1 MLDEYGARSRRPS
14 PGDTA
19 RLVRGVVARV
29 LVGVGYIALAA
40 TGAGKVR
47 LPIVIGS
54 HMVLQRGIAV
64 PIWGDAEPAERVTVT
79 FRDQQKV
86 VAADAQGKWM
96 VKLDPL
102 QPGEPATLS
111 VSGTNT
117 FKLVDVVVGE
127 VWVGS
132 GQSNMDNPVSM
143 HTGQDP
149 VLKAAAGEGHPQLRL
164 CQMARSNGWS
174 EASSESVNLFSAQLF
189 YYGVLLQKKFDV
201 PIGLI
206 QAAQGGAPSFPFIS
220 QDGFNAD
227 PDIQAALARWDKE
240 HPADTEQKKYVE
252 ALEKWQRDMA
262 AATSAVSPQP
272 LLDPSNN
279 STGHP
284 ASEPI
289 SKALSAKYPKP
300 QPPVRA
306 TETKTGA
313 IFDRLVRPMI
323 PYAIRGVL
331 WDQGESGTGVP
342 AVGQPLL
349 MSALIRSWRKDWG
362 QGDFPWIYVQKP
374 SGGGCAFDSANAVNV
389 GARAF
394 EPLPKEPPVSFTS
407 THVEGYA
414 IMKLPNTF
422 LAITTDLAPGIH
434 PPNKSG
440 YASRD
445 CAVALGAVY
454 GMPVEYYGPIFES
467 YQVEGNRLRIA
478 YTHVGKGLAVP
489 ANQKLQGFAVA
500 GEDQKFHW
508 ADATIDGATVVL
520 AAPEVPKPVAARYWP
535 FAWANLFNRAGL
547 PASGLRTDAWKR

>member
-1 MLDEYGARSRRPS
+1 MLDGSWARSRRTS
-14 PGDTA
+14 LGDTA
-19 RLVRGVVARV
+19 RLVHGVVARV
-29 LVGVGYIALAA
+29 LVGVGYVALATA
-40 TGAGKVR
+40 AAGKVR
-47 LPIVIGS
+47 LPIVISS

-86 VAADAQGKWM
+86 VTADAQGKWM

-102 QPGEPATLS
+102 QPGETATLS

-117 FKLVDVVVGE
+117 LKLVDVVVGE

-132 GQSNMDNPVSM
+132 GQSNMDNPVSV
-143 HTGQDP
+143 HAGQDP
-149 VLKAAAGEGHPQLRL
+149 VLKAAATESHPQLRL
-164 CQMARSNGWS
+164 CHMNRSNGWS
-174 EASSESVNLFSAQLF
+174 EASPENVNLFSAQLF
-189 YYGVLLQKKFDV
+189 YYGVLLQKELNLPV
-201 PIGLI
+201 GLM
-206 QAAQGGAPSFPFIS
+206 QAAQGGAPSSPFIG

-227 PDIQAALARWDKE
+227 PDIQAALAKWDEE

-252 ALEKWQRDMA
+252 ALGKWQKDVA
-262 AATSAVSPQP
+262 ATTAATSP
-272 LLDPSNN
+272 LIDPSNN

-284 ASEPI
+284 TPEAI
-289 SKALSAKYPKP
+289 SKAILAKYPKP

-306 TETKTGA
+306 VETKTGA
-313 IFDRLVRPMI
+313 IFDRIVRPMI

-362 QGDFPWIYVQKP
+362 EGDFPWIYVQKP
-374 SGGGCAFDSANAVNV
+374 SGGGDAFDPANPVNV

-394 EPLPKEPPVSFTS
+394 GPLPKDPPTSFAT

-422 LAITTDLAPGIH
+422 LTITTDLAPGIH

-445 CAVALGAVY
+445 CMVALGAVY
-454 GMPVEYYGPIFES
+454 GMPIEYYGPIFQS
-467 YQVEGNRLRIA
+467 CQVEGDRIRIN
-478 YTHVGKGLAVP
+478 YTHAGKGLTVP
-489 ANQKLQGFAVA
+489 ANQKLQGFAIA
-500 GEDQKFHW
+500 GEDQRFHW
-508 ADATIDGATVVL
+508 ADATVDGVTVVL
-520 AAPEVPKPVAARYWP
+520 AAPEVPKPVAVRYWP
-535 FAWANLFNRAGL
+535 FAWANLFNRDGL
-547 PASGLRTDAWKR
+547 PASGFRTDSWKR